1 MEKKSTGHTVYQ
13 QIRRVSVLGILV
25 AMVLATGAG
34 LSLNLLQERRIRDD
48 TLTTAVQ
55 AVSHTLTITN
65 ADDVELVMEYVDRT
79 VHGISG
85 IDLFAVYD
93 TDGTPVYFCDITES
107 GDDAS
112 TLETLDSAL
121 RRFKRSCAKSGVLSE
136 VRKRE
141 HYESPSV
148 KRRKKSEAARA
159 KKRSYR

>member
-107 GDDAS
+107 GNDAS
-112 TLETLDSAL
+112 TLETLDKAL
-121 RRFKRSCAKSGVLSE
+121 MERLAANDQALLDNAQAPGVPTTAPTPRCAA
-136 VRKRE
+136 
-141 HYESPSV
+141 PT
-148 KRRKKSEAARA
+148 AASKA
-159 KKRSYR
+159 M

>member
-1 MEKKSTGHTVYQ
+1 MKVISLPQKLSYNGKEAPYGEKSTGHTVYQ

-93 TDGTPVYFCDITES
+93 TDGTPVYFCDITNP
-107 GDDAS
+107 GM
-112 TLETLDSAL
+112 TPPHW
-121 RRFKRSCAKSGVLSE
+121 KRWTA
-136 VRKRE
+136 
-141 HYESPSV
+141 P
-148 KRRKKSEAARA
+148 
-159 KKRSYR
+159 